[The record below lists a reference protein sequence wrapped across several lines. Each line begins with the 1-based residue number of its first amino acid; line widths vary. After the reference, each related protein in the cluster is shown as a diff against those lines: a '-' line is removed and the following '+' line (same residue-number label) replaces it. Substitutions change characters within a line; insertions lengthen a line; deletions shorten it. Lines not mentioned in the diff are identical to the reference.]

1 VARTAESAVIR
12 TAYRKLVLKWHP
24 DKNPG
29 KEEASATMT
38 ARLNNAY
45 EILMNSVQRRDF
57 EERFFG
63 AATPA
68 PEAAARPASAPGSAP
83 PASRGARPGA
93 QGMGEHDQEENGHAE
108 GVDAEPTSS
117 FDPRR
122 PGKSWRAWGRGRGTT
137 RGAHDAH
144 AGPQSFAEAAWQQAA
159 HNAEHLYNMPD
170 PYDSKHRKT
179 TEAGEAREQ
188 RQREKA
194 DKFEGYRNKQQKRA
208 AKRELRQRAT
218 VKGEQRKLRRE
229 QEAQAAAIAA
239 RQHSEA
245 AGDLTDASHDP
256 AMYAA
261 AANNFV
267 PFDPRTWR
275 NPTRTKQTKVEE
287 EEAEDSYMPP
297 PPADASTPSETP
309 KSKEAPSR
317 RAARSRDNERERAI
331 ERERQRFSG
340 GTHKARARF
349 RTPMAAGMQVK
360 NGCLWC

>member
-1 VARTAESAVIR
+1 MVQECGETWLARGRTTQRRTIFSSASGLRAVAWAFALMLFCRPAQVLAQRGQDEDWYKVLGVARTAESAVIR

-83 PASRGARPGA
+83 PANRGARPSA
-93 QGMGEHDQEENGHAE
+93 QGMGEHEQEEYGHAE

-144 AGPQSFAEAAWQQAA
+144 AGPQVFVVHVCVRAYACAQSVCILCVCAYAPAGTCTR
-159 HNAEHLYNMPD
+159 
-170 PYDSKHRKT
+170 SHRT
-179 TEAGEAREQ
+179 
-188 RQREKA
+188 
-194 DKFEGYRNKQQKRA
+194 
-208 AKRELRQRAT
+208 
-218 VKGEQRKLRRE
+218 
-229 QEAQAAAIAA
+229 
-239 RQHSEA
+239 S
-245 AGDLTDASHDP
+245 
-256 AMYAA
+256 
-261 AANNFV
+261 
-267 PFDPRTWR
+267 
-275 NPTRTKQTKVEE
+275 TRVFH
-287 EEAEDSYMPP
+287 
-297 PPADASTPSETP
+297 STP
-309 KSKEAPSR
+309 A
-317 RAARSRDNERERAI
+317 
-331 ERERQRFSG
+331 
-340 GTHKARARF
+340 H
-349 RTPMAAGMQVK
+349 
-360 NGCLWC
+360 